1 VRRLAGAAAAL
12 CAVLVGLALSG
23 AAGGGS
29 QSGDYRVD
37 AIFDNA
43 SFLIPGQDV
52 KIAGAKA
59 GTVVDVKLTPDHKA
73 RIQMRVGKAF
83 APFRSDADC
92 TIQPQSLIGEKF
104 IQCTPGTPQGTPLR
118 SASGDAPTV
127 PLSNTHSP
135 VDIDLVNATFRAPTS
150 QRLALLLD
158 ELGAGFAARGDDL
171 NAAIRRANPALQET
185 RRVLGILSD
194 DRARL
199 RSLIGASDQVIARL
213 AEHRGSLKG
222 FLRHGAA
229 VAKVTAQRSDKLE
242 ASARRLPALLAE
254 AQPALT
260 NLRTLAQQGTPI
272 LRDAWAAA
280 PQLRRLAH
288 GAGPL
293 ADAARPALTRLGNA
307 AKAGE
312 PALAAAAPVVTQL
325 RAFAHAA
332 LPTGVSVNDL
342 FQSLRQRGVVEG
354 LQTFTYFAALAT
366 SRFDKYSHTL
376 PAHVLGSTC
385 SQYAT
390 ATVPG
395 CSANLAG
402 GGATA
407 RAKPRKRRS
416 HHARRHHRG
425 DKAAPPASSGAP
437 AASQPSAPAT
447 PGLPSVPEIQV
458 PGLPPIHVPN
468 VPKPPLGAKGLLD
481 YLLG

>member
-1 VRRLAGAAAAL
+1 VRRVAGAGAAI
-12 CAVLVGLALSG
+12 CAVLIGLALSG
-23 AAGGGS
+23 AGGGGS

-52 KIAGAKA
+52 KIAGARA
-59 GTVVDVKLTPDHKA
+59 GTVVDVKLTTQHKA
-73 RIQMRVGKAF
+73 RIQMQIGKEF

-104 IQCTPGTPQGTPLR
+104 IQCTPGTPQGAPLR
-118 SASGDAPTV
+118 PVGGEAPTV
-127 PLSNTHSP
+127 PLANTHSP

-185 RRVLGILSD
+185 RRVLGILSS

-199 RSLIGASDQVIARL
+199 RSLIGASDQVIAQL
-213 AEHRGSLKG
+213 AQHRGSVQG

-229 VAKVTAQRSDKLE
+229 VARVTARRSAKLE
-242 ASARRLPALLAE
+242 ASAQRLPALLAE

-260 NLRTLAQQGTPI
+260 NLRTLAEQGTPI

-288 GAGPL
+288 YAGPL
-293 ADAARPALTRLGNA
+293 ADAARPALTRLGRA
-307 AKAGE
+307 AKAGA
-312 PALAAAAPVVTQL
+312 PALAAATPVVHQL
-325 RAFAHAA
+325 RAFARAA
-332 LPTGVSVNDL
+332 LPTGVRVDDL
-342 FQSLRQRGVVEG
+342 VQSLRQRGVVEG

-376 PAHVLGSTC
+376 PAHLIGSTC

-395 CSANLAG
+395 CSANFAG

-407 RAKPRKRRS
+407 RAKPRKRHNHR
-416 HHARRHHRG
+416 ARHKRHRREA
-425 DKAAPPASSGAP
+425 AAPQTPSTASPAPSVP
-437 AASQPSAPAT
+437 AVPK
-447 PGLPSVPEIQV
+447 VPEIQV
-458 PGLPPIHVPN
+458 PGLPPIHVPDP
-468 VPKPPLGAKGLLD
+468 PKPPLGARGLLD

>member
-1 VRRLAGAAAAL
+1 VRRLAGAAGAL
-12 CAVLVGLALSG
+12 CAVLVGLALS

-29 QSGDYRVD
+29 SGGAYRVD

-59 GTVVDVKLTPDHKA
+59 GTVVDVKLTPQHKA
-73 RIQMRVGKAF
+73 RIQMQVGKEF

-104 IQCTPGTPQGTPLR
+104 IQCTPGTPQGAPLR
-118 SASGDAPTV
+118 SVGGEAPTV
-127 PLSNTHSP
+127 PLANTHSP
-135 VDIDLVNATFRAPTS
+135 VDIDLVNATFRAPTN

-185 RRVLGILSD
+185 RRVLGILSG

-213 AEHRGSLKG
+213 AEHRGSVKG

-229 VAKVTAQRSDKLE
+229 VAKVTAQRSAKLE
-242 ASARRLPALLAE
+242 ASAQRLPALLAQ
-254 AQPALT
+254 AQPALS
-260 NLRTLAQQGTPI
+260 NLRTLAEQGTPI

-288 GAGPL
+288 SAGPL
-293 ADAARPALTRLGNA
+293 ADAARPALTRLGRA

-312 PALAAAAPVVTQL
+312 PALAAAAPVVAQL
-325 RAFAHAA
+325 RAFARAA
-332 LPTGVSVNDL
+332 LPAGVSVNEL
-342 FQSLRQRGVVEG
+342 VQSLRQRGVVEG

-376 PAHVLGSTC
+376 PAHLLGSTC

-390 ATVPG
+390 TTVAG
-395 CSANLAG
+395 CSANFAG

-407 RAKPRKRRS
+407 APKSKKRAHHRS
-416 HHARRHHRG
+416 RHHRA
-425 DKAAPPASSGAP
+425 KHEAAAPTPAS
-437 AASQPSAPAT
+437 PSAPAAPSVPT
-447 PGLPSVPEIQV
+447 PKVPEIQV
-458 PGLPPIHVPN
+458 PGLPPIHVPD

>member
-1 VRRLAGAAAAL
+1 VRRLAGAAAAV
-12 CAVLVGLALSG
+12 CAVAIGFALSG
-23 AAGGGS
+23 LGPAHPGS
-29 QSGDYRVD
+29 SDYRVD

-59 GTVVDVKLTPDHKA
+59 GTVVDVTLTPQHKA
-73 RIQMRVGKAF
+73 RIEMRVGKAF

-104 IQCTPGTPQGTPLR
+104 IQCTPGTPQGTPLQ
-118 SASGDAPTV
+118 ATDGEAPTV
-127 PLSNTHSP
+127 PLANTHSP
-135 VDIDLVNATFRAPTS
+135 VDIDLVNATFRAPTNE
-150 QRLALLLD
+150 RLALLLD

-185 RRVLGILSD
+185 RRVLGILSS

-199 RSLIGASDQVIARL
+199 RSLIGASDQVIAQL
-213 AEHRGSLKG
+213 ARHRGAVKG

-229 VAKVTAQRSDKLE
+229 VAKVTAQRSAKLE
-242 ASARRLPALLAE
+242 ASARELPGLLAE
-254 AQPALT
+254 AQPALS
-260 NLRTLAQQGTPI
+260 NLRTLAEQGTPI

-288 GAGPL
+288 QAGPL
-293 ADAARPALTRLGNA
+293 ADAARPALTRLGRA

-312 PALAAAAPVVTQL
+312 PALAAAAPVVRQL
-325 RAFAHAA
+325 RAFARAA
-332 LPTGVSVNDL
+332 LPAGVSVNDL
-342 FQSLRQRGVVEG
+342 VQSLRQRGVVEG
-354 LQTFTYFAALAT
+354 LQSFTYFAALAT
-366 SRFDKYSHTL
+366 SRFDRYSHTL
-376 PAHVLGSTC
+376 PAHLLGSSC

-390 ATVPG
+390 TTVPG
-395 CSANLAG
+395 CSANFAG

-407 RAKPRKRRS
+407 RAKPRKRRN
-416 HHARRHHRG
+416 HHVRRHRHRG
-425 DKAAPPASSGAP
+425 EKAPTEPSGTPSA
-437 AASQPSAPAT
+437 PSAPAV
-447 PGLPSVPEIQV
+447 PKVPEVQV
-458 PGLPPIHVPN
+458 PGLPPIHVPD

>member
-1 VRRLAGAAAAL
+1 MG
-12 CAVLVGLALSG
+12 
-23 AAGGGS
+23 GGGS
-29 QSGDYRVD
+29 SDYRVD

-59 GTVVDVKLTPDHKA
+59 GTVVDVKLTPQHEA
-73 RIQMRVGKAF
+73 RIEMRVGKAF

-104 IQCTPGTPQGTPLR
+104 IQCTPGTPQGSPLH
-118 SASGDAPTV
+118 ATGGEAPTV
-127 PLSNTHSP
+127 PLANTHSP
-135 VDIDLVNATFRAPTS
+135 VDIDLVNATFRAPTNE
-150 QRLALLLD
+150 RLALLLD

-185 RRVLGILSD
+185 RRVLGILSS

-199 RSLIGASDQVIARL
+199 RSLIGASDQVIGQLAR
-213 AEHRGSLKG
+213 HRGAVKG

-229 VAKVTAQRSDKLE
+229 VAKVTAQRSAKLE
-242 ASARRLPALLAE
+242 ASARELPALLAE
-254 AQPALT
+254 AQPALS
-260 NLRTLAQQGTPI
+260 NLRTLAEQGTPI

-288 GAGPL
+288 QAGPL
-293 ADAARPALTRLGNA
+293 ADAARPALTRLGRA

-312 PALAAAAPVVTQL
+312 PALTAAAPVVRQL
-325 RAFAHAA
+325 RAFARAA
-332 LPTGVSVNDL
+332 LPAGVSVNGL
-342 FQSLRQRGVVEG
+342 VQSLRQRGVVEG
-354 LQTFTYFAALAT
+354 LQSFTYFAALAT

-376 PAHVLGSTC
+376 PAHLLGSSC

-390 ATVPG
+390 TTVPG
-395 CSANLAG
+395 CSANFAG

-407 RAKPRKRRS
+407 RAKPRKRRN
-416 HHARRHHRG
+416 HHVRRHRHRG
-425 DKAAPPASSGAP
+425 DEAAPTEPSGT
-437 AASQPSAPAT
+437 PSAPAV
-447 PGLPSVPEIQV
+447 PKLPKVPEVQV
-458 PGLPPIHVPN
+458 PGLPPIHVPD

>member
-1 VRRLAGAAAAL
+1 VRRLAGAAGAL
-12 CAVLVGLALSG
+12 CAVLVGLALS

-29 QSGDYRVD
+29 SGGAYRVD

-59 GTVVDVKLTPDHKA
+59 GTVVDVKLTPQHKA
-73 RIQMRVGKAF
+73 RIQMQVGKEF

-104 IQCTPGTPQGTPLR
+104 IQCTPGTPQGAPLR
-118 SASGDAPTV
+118 SVGGEAPTV
-127 PLSNTHSP
+127 PLANTHSP
-135 VDIDLVNATFRAPTS
+135 VDIDLVNATFRAPTN

-185 RRVLGILSD
+185 RRVLGILSG

-213 AEHRGSLKG
+213 AEHRGSVKG

-229 VAKVTAQRSDKLE
+229 VAKVTAQRSAKLE
-242 ASARRLPALLAE
+242 ASAQRLPALLAQ
-254 AQPALT
+254 AQPALS
-260 NLRTLAQQGTPI
+260 NLRTLAEQGTPI

-288 GAGPL
+288 SAGPL
-293 ADAARPALTRLGNA
+293 ADAARPALTRLGRA

-312 PALAAAAPVVTQL
+312 PALAAAAPVVAQL
-325 RAFAHAA
+325 RAFARAA
-332 LPTGVSVNDL
+332 LPAGVSVNEL
-342 FQSLRQRGVVEG
+342 VQSLRRRGVVEG

-376 PAHVLGSTC
+376 PAHLLGSTC

-390 ATVPG
+390 TTVAG
-395 CSANLAG
+395 CSANFAG

-407 RAKPRKRRS
+407 VPKYKKRARHRS
-416 HHARRHHRG
+416 RHHRA
-425 DKAAPPASSGAP
+425 KHEAAAATPAS
-437 AASQPSAPAT
+437 PSAPAAPSVPT
-447 PGLPSVPEIQV
+447 PKVPEIQV
-458 PGLPPIHVPN
+458 PGLPPIHVPD

>member
-1 VRRLAGAAAAL
+1 VRRVAGALGAV
-12 CAVLVGLALSG
+12 CAIAIGLALS
-23 AAGGGS
+23 AASGGGGS
-29 QSGDYRVD
+29 GGGDYRVD

-59 GTVVDVKLTPDHKA
+59 GSVVDVTLTPQHKA
-73 RIQMRVGKAF
+73 RIQMKVGKEF

-104 IQCTPGTPQGTPLR
+104 IQCTPGTPQGAPLR
-118 SASGDAPTV
+118 ATGREAPTV
-127 PLSNTHSP
+127 PLANTHSP
-135 VDIDLVNATFRAPTS
+135 VDIDLVNATFRQPTS
-150 QRLALLLD
+150 QRLAILLD

-185 RRVLGILSD
+185 RRVLAILGN
-194 DRARL
+194 DRSRL
-199 RSLIGASDQVIARL
+199 RDLIGASDQVIAKL
-213 AEHRGSLKG
+213 AEHRGAVKG
-222 FLRHGAA
+222 FLHHGAA
-229 VAKVTAQRSDKLE
+229 VAKITAQRSAKLE
-242 ASARRLPALLAE
+242 ESAHRLPGLLAE
-254 AQPALT
+254 AQPALQ
-260 NLRTLAQQGTPI
+260 NLRTLAEQGTPI
-272 LRDAWAAA
+272 LRDAGAAA

-288 GAGPL
+288 QAGPL

-325 RAFAHAA
+325 RAFAKAA
-332 LPTGVSVNDL
+332 LPTGVSVDEL

-376 PAHVLGSTC
+376 PAHLLASSC

-395 CSANLAG
+395 CSANFAG

-407 RAKPRKRRS
+407 APRKAR
-416 HHARRHHRG
+416 HHRAGRRHHHHR
-425 DKAAPPASSGAP
+425 KAAAPGQAPPNA
-437 AASQPSAPAT
+437 PSAPST
-447 PGLPSVPEIQV
+447 PQLPTVPEIRI
-458 PGLPPIHVPN
+458 PGLPPVHVPD

>member
-1 VRRLAGAAAAL
+1 VRRVAGAAAAV
-12 CAVLVGLALSG
+12 CAVAIGLALS
-23 AAGGGS
+23 AASGGMGPTHP
-29 QSGDYRVD
+29 GDYRVD

-59 GTVVDVKLTPDHKA
+59 GSVVDVKLTPQHKA
-73 RIQMRVGKAF
+73 RIQMKVGKEF

-104 IQCTPGTPQGTPLR
+104 IQCTPGTPQGAPLG
-118 SASGDAPTV
+118 ATGGEAPTV
-127 PLSNTHSP
+127 PLANTHSP

-150 QRLALLLD
+150 QRLAILLD

-185 RRVLGILSD
+185 RRVLGILTA

-199 RSLIGASDQVIARL
+199 RDLIGASDQVIAKL
-213 AEHRGSLKG
+213 AEHRGAIKG
-222 FLRHGAA
+222 FLHHGAA
-229 VAKVTAQRSDKLE
+229 VAEVTARRSAKLE
-242 ASARRLPALLAE
+242 ESARRLPALLAE
-254 AQPALT
+254 AQPALS
-260 NLRTLAQQGTPI
+260 NLRTLAEQGTPI
-272 LRDAWAAA
+272 LRDAGAAA

-288 GAGPL
+288 QAGPL
-293 ADAARPALTRLGNA
+293 ADAARPALTRLGRA

-312 PALAAAAPVVTQL
+312 PALVAAAPVVKQL
-325 RAFAHAA
+325 RAFARAA
-332 LPTGVSVNDL
+332 LPTGVSVDDL

-366 SRFDKYSHTL
+366 ARFDRYSHTL

-390 ATVPG
+390 TTVPG
-395 CSANLAG
+395 CSANFAG

-407 RAKPRKRRS
+407 APK
-416 HHARRHHRG
+416 RHHRARHRAHRK
-425 DKAAPPASSGAP
+425 DRPAADAP
-437 AASQPSAPAT
+437 ATSPAAPSAPAA
-447 PGLPSVPEIQV
+447 PALPKVPEVHV
-458 PGLPPIHVPN
+458 PGLPPIRVPD

>member
-1 VRRLAGAAAAL
+1 VRRLAGAAGAL
-12 CAVLVGLALSG
+12 CAVLAGLALS
-23 AAGGGS
+23 AAGGGNGS
-29 QSGDYRVD
+29 TDYRVD

-59 GTVVDVKLTPDHKA
+59 GTVVDVKLTPQHKA
-73 RIQMRVGKAF
+73 RIEMKVGKQF

-104 IQCTPGTPQGTPLR
+104 IQCAPGTPAGTPLH
-118 SASGDAPTV
+118 AIGDEAPTV
-127 PLSNTHSP
+127 PLADTHSP
-135 VDIDLVNATFRAPTS
+135 VDIDLVNATFRAPTN

-185 RRVLGILSD
+185 RRVLGILSG

-199 RSLIGASDQVIARL
+199 RSLISASDQVLAQLAR
-213 AEHRGSLKG
+213 HRGAVKG

-229 VAKVTAQRSDKLE
+229 VAKVTAQRSAELE
-242 ASARRLPALLAE
+242 ASAQRLPALLAE
-254 AQPALT
+254 AQPALS
-260 NLRTLAQQGTPI
+260 NLRTLAEQGTPI
-272 LRDAWAAA
+272 LRDAWAAT

-288 GAGPL
+288 SAGPL
-293 ADAARPALTRLGNA
+293 ADAARPALTRLGRA

-312 PALAAAAPVVTQL
+312 PALAAAAPVVSRL
-325 RAFAHAA
+325 RAFARAA
-332 LPTGVSVNDL
+332 LPTGVSVNAL
-342 FQSLRQRGVVEG
+342 VQSLRRRGVVEG

-376 PAHVLGSTC
+376 PAHLIGSAC

-395 CSANLAG
+395 CSANFAG

-407 RAKPRKRRS
+407 RAKPRRRRN
-416 HHARRHHRG
+416 HRARHRHRR
-425 DKAAPPASSGAP
+425 DEAAAPSVPSGTP
-437 AASQPSAPAT
+437 AAPS
-447 PGLPSVPEIQV
+447 LPKPKLPEIQV
-458 PGLPPIHVPN
+458 PGLPPIHVPD

>member
-1 VRRLAGAAAAL
+1 MRRLAGAAAGL
-12 CAVLVGLALSG
+12 CAVLIGFALS

-52 KIAGAKA
+52 KVAGAKA
-59 GTVVDVKLTPDHKA
+59 GTVVDVKLTPQHKA
-73 RIQMRVGKAF
+73 RIQMKVGKEF

-104 IQCTPGTPQGTPLR
+104 IQCSPGTPQGRPLR
-118 SASGDAPTV
+118 SIGGEAPTV
-127 PLSNTHSP
+127 PLADTHSP
-135 VDIDLVNATFRAPTS
+135 VDIDLVNATFRAPTN

-185 RRVLGILSD
+185 RRVLGLLSG

-199 RSLIGASDQVIARL
+199 RSLITASDEVIGQLAR
-213 AEHRGSLKG
+213 HRGAVKG

-229 VAKVTAQRSDKLE
+229 VAKVTAQRSAKLE
-242 ASARRLPALLAE
+242 DAARRLPGLLAE

-260 NLRTLAQQGTPI
+260 NLRMLAEQGTPI

-288 GAGPL
+288 SAGPL
-293 ADAARPALTRLGNA
+293 ADAARPALTRLGRA
-307 AKAGE
+307 AKAAE
-312 PALAAAAPVVTQL
+312 PALAAAAPVVSEL
-325 RAFAHAA
+325 RAFARAA
-332 LPTGVSVNDL
+332 LPAGVSVNEL
-342 FQSLRQRGVVEG
+342 VQSLRERGVVEG

-376 PAHVLGSTC
+376 PAHLIGSTC

-390 ATVPG
+390 TTVPG
-395 CSANLAG
+395 CSANFAG

-407 RAKPRKRRS
+407 APKSKKKKRA
-416 HHARRHHRG
+416 HHRRARTEHQ
-425 DKAAPPASSGAP
+425 DSA
-437 AASQPSAPAT
+437 APAT
-447 PGLPSVPEIQV
+447 PAPGAPSLPTPKVPEIQV
-458 PGLPPIHVPN
+458 PGLPPIHVPD

>member
-1 VRRLAGAAAAL
+1 VRRIAGALGAV
-12 CAVLVGLALSG
+12 CAIAIGLALSAASGG
-23 AAGGGS
+23 AS
-29 QSGDYRVD
+29 SGEYRVD

-59 GTVVDVKLTPDHKA
+59 GSVVDVTLTPDHKA
-73 RIQMRVGKAF
+73 RIQMQVGKEF

-104 IQCTPGTPQGTPLR
+104 IQCTPGTPQGAPLR
-118 SASGDAPTV
+118 ATGGEAATV
-127 PLSNTHSP
+127 PLANTHSP
-135 VDIDLVNATFRAPTS
+135 VDIDLVNATFRAPTN
-150 QRLALLLD
+150 QRLAILLD

-185 RRVLGILSD
+185 RRVLGILSA

-213 AEHRGSLKG
+213 AEHRGSIKG

-229 VAKVTAQRSDKLE
+229 VAQVTAQRSAKLE
-242 ASARRLPALLAE
+242 DSARRLPALLAE
-254 AQPALT
+254 AQPALS
-260 NLRTLAQQGTPI
+260 NLRTLAEQGTPI
-272 LRDAWAAA
+272 LRDAGAAA
-280 PQLRRLAH
+280 PQLRRLAQ

-293 ADAARPALTRLGNA
+293 ADAARPALTRLGKA

-325 RAFAHAA
+325 RAFARAA
-332 LPTGVSVNDL
+332 LPTGIRVDDL

-366 SRFDKYSHTL
+366 SRFDRYSHTL
-376 PAHVLGSTC
+376 PAHLLGSPC

-390 ATVPG
+390 ATVAG
-395 CSANLAG
+395 CSANFAG
-402 GGATA
+402 GGAKAA
-407 RAKPRKRRS
+407 RKAK
-416 HHARRHHRG
+416 ARRTRRHRHRKG
-425 DKAAPPASSGAP
+425 GPAQNAPTAP
-437 AASQPSAPAT
+437 STPSAPA
-447 PGLPSVPEIQV
+447 PAQLPQLPKVSQIQV
-458 PGLPPIHVPN
+458 PGLPPVQVPDL
-468 VPKPPLGAKGLLD
+468 PKPPLGAKGLLD

>member
-1 VRRLAGAAAAL
+1 MRRLAGTAAAG
-12 CAVLVGLALSG
+12 CAVALGFALSG
-23 AAGGGS
+23 MGGGS
-29 QSGDYRVD
+29 SSDYRVD
-37 AIFDNA
+37 AILDNA

-59 GTVVDVKLTPDHKA
+59 GTVVDVKLTPQHKA
-73 RIQMRVGKAF
+73 RIEMRVGKAF

-104 IQCTPGTPQGTPLR
+104 IQCTPGTPQGTPLQ
-118 SASGDAPTV
+118 ATGGEAPTV
-127 PLSNTHSP
+127 PLANTHSP
-135 VDIDLVNATFRAPTS
+135 VDIDLVNATFRAPTNE
-150 QRLALLLD
+150 RLALLLD

-185 RRVLGILSD
+185 RRVLGILSS

-199 RSLIGASDQVIARL
+199 RSLIGASDQVIGQLAR
-213 AEHRGSLKG
+213 HRGAVKG

-229 VAKVTAQRSDKLE
+229 VAKVTAQRSAKLE
-242 ASARRLPALLAE
+242 ASARELPAVLAE
-254 AQPALT
+254 AQPALS
-260 NLRTLAQQGTPI
+260 NLRTLAEQGTPI

-288 GAGPL
+288 QAGPL
-293 ADAARPALTRLGNA
+293 ADAARPALTRLGRA

-312 PALAAAAPVVTQL
+312 PALTAAAPVVRQL
-325 RAFAHAA
+325 RAFARAA
-332 LPTGVSVNDL
+332 LPAGVSVDDL
-342 FQSLRQRGVVEG
+342 VQSLRQRGVVEG
-354 LQTFTYFAALAT
+354 LQSFTYFAALAT

-376 PAHVLGSTC
+376 PAHLLGSSC

-395 CSANLAG
+395 CSANFAG

-407 RAKPRKRRS
+407 RAKPRKRRN
-416 HHARRHHRG
+416 HHVRRHRHRG
-425 DKAAPPASSGAP
+425 EKAAPTEPSGTPSA
-437 AASQPSAPAT
+437 PSAPAV
-447 PGLPSVPEIQV
+447 PKLPKVPDVQV
-458 PGLPPIHVPN
+458 PGLPPIHVPD
-468 VPKPPLGAKGLLD
+468 VPKPPLGARGLLD